1 MSKVAFICPVYDM
14 RNHFDYAVELYQS
27 RIENGINEDF
37 YFVFSNK
44 EQQLKLTERINK
56 QIGEAP
62 KSLVLPDKLLHY
74 KSQINVKKLYALK
87 KLKDDYLYLFVIDCE
102 SRFMRSGD
110 FYEIAEEIWSNK
122 SMLNATLSSD
132 AWSLVLRSC
141 FKALGL
147 QGNITLLKE
156 TRGWQYN
163 IWFNEIPTYRSDTLN
178 DFFSWLEHFD
188 KNKYLNAWACF
199 DYHLYVAFLILEK
212 GYHLIRHKNYKARQG
227 YVEALNKISTYTS
240 TEKIESLKIL
250 RTHWTSDSSITT
262 NNTYLLCQQD
272 RQSTNTTA
280 CDYGEGIRKYI
291 NRLVRVI
298 YDIIGGV

>member
-1 MSKVAFICPVYDM
+1 MKQVVFICPVYDM
-14 RNHFDYAVELYQS
+14 RNHFDLAVELYQS
-27 RIENGINEDF
+27 KIQYSITEDL
-37 YFVFSNK
+37 YFVFSNA
-44 EQQLKLTERINK
+44 EQQDKLCNRIK
-56 QIGEAP
+56 EQIGETP
-62 KSLVLPDKLLHY
+62 KSIVLPENMLSY
-74 KSQINVKKLYALK
+74 KSQINVKKFYALK
-87 KLKDDYLYLFVIDCE
+87 KLKDSYSYLFVIDCE
-102 SRFMRSGD
+102 TKFVKHGD
-110 FYEIAEEIWSNK
+110 FFEVAEDIWTYK
-122 SMLNATLSSD
+122 TMLNATLSSD
-132 AWSLVLRSC
+132 AWSLVLRPC

-163 IWFNEIPTYRSDTLN
+163 IWFNEISTYRSDTLN

-199 DYHLYVAFLILEK
+199 DYHLYAAFLILEK

-227 YVEALNKISTYTS
+227 YVEALNKISTYSS

-272 RQSTNTTA
+272 RQGANVTV
-280 CDYGEGIRKYI
+280 CDC
-291 NRLVRVI
+291 
-298 YDIIGGV
+298 GGAFASISID